1 MLNFCRTDTYWFIYN
16 KILRLPFRSSKL
28 DIIQIDELC
37 KLLSEYTKEGNMS
50 KLNDIRFFQVK
61 PAIYYGIGAI
71 EQVGNHDFKQV
82 CIVTDEGMV
91 KFGLLKMLT
100 DVLDKHNIKYHVFSD
115 VEPDPS
121 TEIVEK
127 GLTHILMEKPDAL
140 IALGGGSAIDSA
152 KAIIYYCY
160 NFKKMF
166 FEEDYI
172 KKPYFI
178 AMPTTAGTGS
188 EVTEYAVITDKK
200 NNTKIPLTDILM
212 MPDAAILEP
221 KLIESVP
228 PAATAAT
235 GMDVLTHAVEAY
247 VSTNNNPFS
256 RCYAAK
262 AAELVF
268 KSLYECYVN
277 GGNLEAKASMQIA
290 SCMAGIAFNSAGLGI
305 THSIAHAV
313 GAQWHLPHGLANAIG
328 LPYVVRF
335 NGQCGRAQHL
345 YNRLLSAI
353 GIPNVSGDA
362 AEMLYNSIITLC
374 KEINIPTS
382 LKEQGIDEADFKA
395 SKDIIIGKAMK
406 DVCTQTNPLSPTKNS
421 SASFWIRFITAHKP
435 SE

>member
-1 MLNFCRTDTYWFIYN
+1 
-16 KILRLPFRSSKL
+16 
-28 DIIQIDELC
+28 
-37 KLLSEYTKEGNMS
+37 MS

-61 PAIYYGIGAI
+61 PAIYYGVGAI
-71 EQVGNHDFKQV
+71 EQIGNHHFKQV

-100 DVLDKHNIKYHVFSD
+100 DVLEKHDIKYHVFSD

-127 GLTHILMEKPDAL
+127 GLTHILIEKPDAL

-152 KAIIYYCY
+152 KAIIYYCH

-166 FEEDYI
+166 FEEEHI

-200 NNTKIPLTDILM
+200 NNTKIPLTDIIM

-228 PAATAAT
+228 AGSTAAT
-235 GMDVLTHAVEAY
+235 GMDVLTHAIEAY
-247 VSTNNNPFS
+247 VSTDNNPFS

-262 AAELVF
+262 AGELVF
-268 KSLYECYVN
+268 KSLYECYIN
-277 GGNLEAKASMQIA
+277 GKNLHAKASMQIA

-313 GAQWHLPHGLANAIG
+313 GAQWHLPHGLANAIIM
-328 LPYVVRF
+328 PYVVRF
-335 NGQCGRAQHL
+335 NGGCGRAQHL
-345 YNRLLSAI
+345 YGRMMSAM
-353 GIPNVSGDA
+353 GIPNISGNA
-362 AEMLYNSIITLC
+362 AEMLCSSILTLS
-374 KEINIPTS
+374 KEINIPIS
-382 LKEQGIDEADFKA
+382 LKAQGIDEAEYKA
-395 SKDIIIGKAMK
+395 NKDIIIAKAMK
-406 DVCTQTNPLSPTKNS
+406 DVCTATNPIQPTKEQFS
-421 SASFWIRFITAHKP
+421 KLVDEVYYGF
-435 SE
+435 

>member
-1 MLNFCRTDTYWFIYN
+1 
-16 KILRLPFRSSKL
+16 
-28 DIIQIDELC
+28 
-37 KLLSEYTKEGNMS
+37 MS

-91 KFGLLKMLT
+91 KFGLLKMLA

-406 DVCTQTNPLSPTKNS
+406 DVCTQTNPLSPTKEQ
-421 SASFWIRFITAHKP
+421 F
-435 SE
+435 SELLDQIYYGA

>member
-1 MLNFCRTDTYWFIYN
+1 
-16 KILRLPFRSSKL
+16 
-28 DIIQIDELC
+28 
-37 KLLSEYTKEGNMS
+37 MS
-50 KLNDIRFFQVK
+50 KLNTVRFFQVK

-71 EQVGNHDFKQV
+71 SEIKNHSFERV

-100 DVLDKHNIKYHVFSD
+100 DVLDEKHIQYHVFSE

-160 NFKKMF
+160 HFKKMF
-166 FEEDYI
+166 FEEGYI

-228 PAATAAT
+228 AGATAAT
-235 GMDVLTHAVEAY
+235 GMDVLTHAIESY

-256 RCYAAK
+256 RCYSAK

-268 KSLYECYVN
+268 KSLYECYAH
-277 GGNLEAKASMQIA
+277 GENLEAKASMQIA

-305 THSIAHAV
+305 THSIAHAT
-313 GAQWHLPHGLANAIG
+313 GAQWHMPHGLANAIAM
-328 LPYVVRF
+328 PYIVAF
-335 NGQCGRAQHL
+335 NGGDERAEYL
-345 YNRLLSAI
+345 YTRLLHAMGMHRDAGANASA
-353 GIPNVSGDA
+353 
-362 AEMLYNSIITLC
+362 TLVRMIL
-374 KEINIPTS
+374 KLSTDMNIPLT
-382 LKEQGIDEADFKA
+382 LKDKGIEEADFLA
-395 SKDIIIGKAMK
+395 NRDIIVGKAMK
-406 DVCTQTNPLSPTKNS
+406 DVCTQTNPIAPTAEEMGAVLNQVYYG
-421 SASFWIRFITAHKP
+421 F
-435 SE
+435 

>member
-1 MLNFCRTDTYWFIYN
+1 M
-16 KILRLPFRSSKL
+16 SKL
-28 DIIQIDELC
+28 DE
-37 KLLSEYTKEGNMS
+37 
-50 KLNDIRFFQVK
+50 IRFFQVK

-71 EQVGNHDFKQV
+71 EQIGNHKFERV

-100 DVLDKHNIKYHVFSD
+100 DVLDKYGIKYHVFSD

-121 TEIVEK
+121 TDIVEK

-160 NFKKMF
+160 NFKKLF
-166 FEEDYI
+166 FEEANI
-172 KKPYFI
+172 RKPYFI

-188 EVTEYAVITDKK
+188 EVTQFAVITDKK
-200 NNTKIPLTDILM
+200 NNTKIPLTDVLM

-228 PAATAAT
+228 AGATAAT
-235 GMDVLTHAVEAY
+235 GMDVLTHAIEAY
-247 VSTNNNPFS
+247 VSTDNNPFS
-256 RCYAAK
+256 RCYASK

-277 GGNLEAKASMQIA
+277 GKNLEAKASMQIA

-305 THSIAHAV
+305 THSIAHGI
-313 GAQWHLPHGLANAIG
+313 GAQWHIPHGLANAIV
-328 LPYVVRF
+328 LPYVIHF
-335 NGQCGRAQHL
+335 NGKCERAQHL

-353 GIPNVSGDA
+353 GIPNISGNA
-362 AEMLYNSIITLC
+362 AEVLFNSVKTLC
-374 KEINIPTS
+374 SEINIPAS
-382 LKEQGIDEADFKA
+382 LKVHGVDEADFKA
-395 SKDIIIGKAMK
+395 NKASIIEKAKKDI
-406 DVCTQTNPLSPTKNS
+406 CTTTNPVL
-421 SASFWIRFITAHKP
+421 P
-435 SE
+435 SDEEWDKLLDMVYYGM

>member
-1 MLNFCRTDTYWFIYN
+1 
-16 KILRLPFRSSKL
+16 
-28 DIIQIDELC
+28 
-37 KLLSEYTKEGNMS
+37 MS
-50 KLNDIRFFQVK
+50 KMDEVRFFQVK
-61 PAIYYGIGAI
+61 PAIFYGIGAI
-71 EQVGNHDFKQV
+71 EEIGNHDFKQV

-100 DVLDKHNIKYHVFSD
+100 DVLDAHGIKYHVFD
-115 VEPDPS
+115 EVEPDPS

-127 GLTHILMEKPDAL
+127 GLTHILTEKPDAL

-160 NFKKMF
+160 NFKKIF

-228 PAATAAT
+228 AGATAAT
-235 GMDVLTHAVEAY
+235 GMDVLTHAIESY
-247 VSTNNNPFS
+247 VSTDNNPFS
-256 RCYAAK
+256 RCYSAK

-268 KSLYECYVN
+268 KSLYECYTN

-290 SCMAGIAFNSAGLGI
+290 SCMAGIAFNSGGLGI
-305 THSIAHAV
+305 THSIAHAI
-313 GAQWHLPHGLANAIG
+313 GAQWHMPHGLANAITM
-328 LPYVVRF
+328 PYVVAF
-335 NGQCGRAQHL
+335 NGGDQRAEYL
-345 YNRLLSAI
+345 YTRLLHAMGMHRDAGTTAAATLVRMIFKLSI
-353 GIPNVSGDA
+353 DMSIP
-362 AEMLYNSIITLC
+362 LTLRD
-374 KEINIPTS
+374 KGVEES
-382 LKEQGIDEADFKA
+382 DFLA
-395 SKDIIIGKAMK
+395 NRDIIIDKAMK
-406 DVCTQTNPLSPTKNS
+406 DVCTVTNPVKPTREEMGSVLDMVYYGCPK
-421 SASFWIRFITAHKP
+421 A
-435 SE
+435 E

>member
-1 MLNFCRTDTYWFIYN
+1 
-16 KILRLPFRSSKL
+16 
-28 DIIQIDELC
+28 
-37 KLLSEYTKEGNMS
+37 MS
-50 KLNDIRFFQVK
+50 KLEEIRFFQVK

-71 EQVGNHDFKQV
+71 EQIGKHKFERV

-100 DVLDKHNIKYHVFSD
+100 DVLDKHGIKYHVFSD

-152 KAIIYYCY
+152 KGIIYYCY
-160 NFKKMF
+160 NFKKLF
-166 FEEDYI
+166 FEEEYI

-200 NNTKIPLTDILM
+200 NNTKIPLTDVLM

-228 PAATAAT
+228 AGATAAT
-235 GMDVLTHAVEAY
+235 GMDVLTHAIESY

-256 RCYAAK
+256 RCYASK

-268 KSLYECYVN
+268 KSLYECFAN
-277 GGNLEAKASMQIA
+277 GKNLEAKASMQIA

-305 THSIAHAV
+305 THSIAHAI
-313 GAQWHLPHGLANAIG
+313 GAQWHLPHGLANAIV
-328 LPYVVRF
+328 LPYVIRF
-335 NGQCGRAQHL
+335 NGKCSRGQHL

-362 AEMLYNSIITLC
+362 AEVLFNSVMTLG
-374 KEINIPTS
+374 KELKIPAS
-382 LKEQGIDEADFKA
+382 LKEKGVEEADYKA
-395 SKDIIIGKAMK
+395 HKAEIIAKAAK
-406 DVCTQTNPLSPTKNS
+406 DVCTETNPIIPTEEQ
-421 SASFWIRFITAHKP
+421 W
-435 SE
+435 SELLDIVYYGL

>member
-1 MLNFCRTDTYWFIYN
+1 
-16 KILRLPFRSSKL
+16 
-28 DIIQIDELC
+28 
-37 KLLSEYTKEGNMS
+37 
-50 KLNDIRFFQVK
+50 
-61 PAIYYGIGAI
+61 
-71 EQVGNHDFKQV
+71 
-82 CIVTDEGMV
+82 
-91 KFGLLKMLT
+91 
-100 DVLDKHNIKYHVFSD
+100 
-115 VEPDPS
+115 
-121 TEIVEK
+121 
-127 GLTHILMEKPDAL
+127 
-140 IALGGGSAIDSA
+140 
-152 KAIIYYCY
+152 
-160 NFKKMF
+160 
-166 FEEDYI
+166 
-172 KKPYFI
+172 
-178 AMPTTAGTGS
+178 
-188 EVTEYAVITDKK
+188 
-200 NNTKIPLTDILM
+200 
-212 MPDAAILEP
+212 
-221 KLIESVP
+221 
-228 PAATAAT
+228 
-235 GMDVLTHAVEAY
+235 MDVLTHAVEAY

-406 DVCTQTNPLSPTKNS
+406 DVCTQTNPLSPTREQ
-421 SASFWIRFITAHKP
+421 F
-435 SE
+435 SELLDQIYYGA